1 MFENKQEMG
10 MESVNSVRINEMFY
24 DLQNDLN
31 LRSNF
36 IEEYIDELN
45 SFNDR
50 LVNYN
55 PNQTNRMDTSE

>member
-1 MFENKQEMG
+1 MS
-10 MESVNSVRINEMFY
+10 SVNKVRINEMFY

-36 IEEYIDELN
+36 IEEYIDELAG
-45 SFNDR
+45 FNDR

-55 PNQTNRMDTSE
+55 PNQTNRMDASE

>member
-1 MFENKQEMG
+1 MFESKQEMG
-10 MESVNSVRINEMFY
+10 MESVNSVRINEMFH

-55 PNQTNRMDTSE
+55 PNQTNRMDVSE

>member
-1 MFENKQEMG
+1 MG
-10 MESVNSVRINEMFY
+10 MESVNSVRINEMFE

-55 PNQTNRMDTSE
+55 PNQTNRMDVSE